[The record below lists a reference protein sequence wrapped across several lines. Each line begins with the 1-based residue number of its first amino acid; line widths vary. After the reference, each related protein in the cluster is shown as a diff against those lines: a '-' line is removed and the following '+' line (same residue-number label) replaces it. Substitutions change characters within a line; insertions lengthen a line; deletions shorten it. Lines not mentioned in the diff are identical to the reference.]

1 MLYVKSSPI
10 DIQDGENFTF
20 IRRMLPDVGF
30 RDSTAETPNVDI
42 TTEIQNSVGGS
53 YSKSTV
59 SNVESSTEQVHLR
72 LRGRQFSVRVESDD
86 LGVAWRLGSLRYDL
100 RPDGRR

>member
-1 MLYVKSSPI
+1 
-10 DIQDGENFTF
+10 
-20 IRRMLPDVGF
+20 LPDVGF

-42 TTEIQNSVGGS
+42 TTEIKNSVGGT
-53 YSKSTV
+53 YSKSSV

-72 LRGRQFSVRVESDD
+72 LRGRQFTVRVDSDD
-86 LGVAWRLGSLRYDL
+86 VGVVWRLGSLRYDL